1 VRGGGLRIMN
11 VDDEV
16 GEEKIEDIV
25 IRATDEYRRVV
36 RREKSRKRILD
47 YIGEAMVL
55 GTDWRE
61 RNLIIRFSIHPTGII
76 RILKMRRTKYR

>member
-36 RREKSRKRILD
+36 STREIKETYPRLYWGGNGLGDRLARKKFNYTVLYPSSSLSSFLD
-47 YIGEAMVL
+47 
-55 GTDWRE
+55 
-61 RNLIIRFSIHPTGII
+61 S
-76 RILKMRRTKYR
+76 